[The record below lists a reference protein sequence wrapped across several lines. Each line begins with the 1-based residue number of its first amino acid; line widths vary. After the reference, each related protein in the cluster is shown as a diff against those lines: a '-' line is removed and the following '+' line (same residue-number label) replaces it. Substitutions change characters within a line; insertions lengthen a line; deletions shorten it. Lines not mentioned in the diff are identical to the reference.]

1 MTAFTISCSQGRIA
15 EHHDKRDYYPKN
27 ADERLKDNN
36 KIFVTTENYETAFRD
51 LFQLSVDDYNAKQK
65 RADRLKHDY
74 FNEIKKGDGKEHP
87 FYEYVLQ
94 IGNRET
100 NGTLDRS
107 ENAMKARQALDRALD
122 KLQARYP
129 SFKFLF
135 IGTHGDEPNGTYHA
149 HICFIPV
156 GTGYKTGM
164 ETRCSLR
171 KALGNMGFKSNGK
184 PYPVDQWKQD
194 VERLVEDEMRQLG
207 LDRCY
212 KNEHRRRLDT
222 DDYKREMMVADAE
235 AYLEHAE
242 AMFADAE
249 SELEIL
255 SSEKRKLEVKSRK
268 LEDRGQELYDLDRR
282 LHDREEA
289 MEASYKAQDEI
300 LRAER
305 ENVRLMKEKLENEAS
320 ERLEAMEKQKQELQQ
335 ALKEQ
340 EQSANATLKAL
351 NAQISDFNRQIAD
364 LPSQE
369 DIDALKREYEALKRD
384 IQKGEAIK
392 NAIINDIQ
400 GLKEEQEAADAD
412 ARKAVEERN
421 KYQREAKVAK
431 QSYDER
437 LKNRVRLSNTVL
449 NNKQNGGSQL
459 SM

>member
-36 KIFVTTENYETAFRD
+36 KIFVTTDNYEAAFRD
-51 LFQLSVDDYNAKQK
+51 FFQSSVDDYNAKQK
-65 RADRLKHDY
+65 RVDRLKHDY
-74 FNEIKKGDGKEHP
+74 FNEIENGDGKEHP

-207 LDRCY
+207 LDRDY

-235 AYLEHAE
+235 AYLEKAE

-255 SSEKRKLEVKSRK
+255 SSERQKLQQEYDQQTKYLLAERKMASEARLKAQNGELRVEDAELLLIAKTMPYEANMSVYDKLKDIQKVKRGVKVICTKPEEVK
-268 LEDRGQELYDLDRR
+268 
-282 LHDREEA
+282 
-289 MEASYKAQDEI
+289 
-300 LRAER
+300 
-305 ENVRLMKEKLENEAS
+305 
-320 ERLEAMEKQKQELQQ
+320 
-335 ALKEQ
+335 Q
-340 EQSANATLKAL
+340 EQSLIRQRLDADRKATP
-351 NAQISDFNRQIAD
+351 
-364 LPSQE
+364 LPSSS
-369 DIDALKREYEALKRD
+369 
-384 IQKGEAIK
+384 
-392 NAIINDIQ
+392 
-400 GLKEEQEAADAD
+400 GLH
-412 ARKAVEERN
+412 RK
-421 KYQREAKVAK
+421 
-431 QSYDER
+431 D
-437 LKNRVRLSNTVL
+437 
-449 NNKQNGGSQL
+449 GGSQL